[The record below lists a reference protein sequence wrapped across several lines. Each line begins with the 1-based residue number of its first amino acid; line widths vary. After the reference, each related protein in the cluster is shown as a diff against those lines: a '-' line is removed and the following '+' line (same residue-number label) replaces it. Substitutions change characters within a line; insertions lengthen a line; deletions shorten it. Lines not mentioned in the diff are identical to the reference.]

1 MTPDVNSLLRGL
13 QAYQLGQ
20 ATLAA
25 MERDQVWPT
34 PLNYEIWMHAVA
46 NPDGPLALEIQRLL
60 QDDKMISE
68 ETSDRLAVEYLPNKR
83 LHDEIREA
91 GDQLNKE
98 LDFVTSAIKKAQQSS
113 LDYNSTLD
121 LADQSLG
128 LDVESKTLRD
138 VIKNLSTATETVRTE
153 NRSLELMLERSTSE
167 VKRLQVHLEQV
178 RREASTDALT
188 ALANRKSF
196 DDAMVHHCEQADA
209 TGNPLSFAVIDIDFF
224 KKFNDTWGHQTGDQ
238 VIRFVASVI
247 GRVAEPPRF
256 AARYGGE
263 EFCIIF
269 PDESAAVVEEVAEA
283 IREEISTRMLK
294 RRSTNE
300 DLGMITVSIGLAQ
313 RSANEPIHSLI
324 ERADAALYGSKRNG
338 RNRVTNVGTTPL
350 DQ

>member
-1 MTPDVNSLLRGL
+1 MTPDVNSLLRGM

-20 ATLAA
+20 AALAA

-34 PLNYEIWMHAVA
+34 ALNYEIWMHAVA

-60 QDDKMISE
+60 QTDNMISE
-68 ETSDRLAVEYLPNKR
+68 ATSDRLAVEFLPNKR
-83 LHDEIREA
+83 LDHEIREA

-113 LDYNSTLD
+113 LDYNSSLD

-167 VKRLQVHLEQV
+167 VKRLQFHLEQV

-196 DDAMVHHCEQADA
+196 DDAIAQLCEQADA
-209 TGNPLSFAVIDIDFF
+209 TGRPLSFAVIDIDFF
-224 KKFNDTWGHQTGDQ
+224 KKFNDAWGHQTGDQ

-247 GRVAEPPRF
+247 GRTAETPRF

-269 PDESAAVVEEVAEA
+269 PDETAALVEQVVEG

-300 DLGMITVSIGLAQ
+300 DLGMITVSVGLAQ
-313 RSANEPIHSLI
+313 RTLNEPVHSI
-324 ERADAALYGSKRNG
+324 IDRADAALYASKRNG
-338 RNRVTNVGTTPL
+338 RNRVTNVGTAPL
-350 DQ
+350 TQ

>member
-1 MTPDVNSLLRGL
+1 
-13 QAYQLGQ
+13 
-20 ATLAA
+20 

>member
-60 QDDKMISE
+60 EVDKMISE
-68 ETSDRLAVEYLPNKR
+68 ATSDRLAVEFLPNKR

-113 LDYNSTLD
+113 LDYNSTLN
-121 LADQSLG
+121 LADQSLS

-167 VKRLQVHLEQV
+167 VQRLQFHLEQV

-196 DDAMVHHCEQADA
+196 DDAMVHLCEQADE
-209 TGNPLSFAVIDIDFF
+209 TGHPLSFAVIDIDFF

-247 GRVAEPPRF
+247 GRIAESPRF

-269 PDESAAVVEEVAEA
+269 PDESAAVVEQVVEA

-300 DLGMITVSIGLAQ
+300 DLGMITVSVGLAQ
-313 RSANEPIHSLI
+313 RTAKETIHSLI

-338 RNRVTNVGTTPL
+338 RNRVTNVGTAPL

>member
-1 MTPDVNSLLRGL
+1 MTTDVNSLLRGM

-34 PLNYEIWMHAVA
+34 PLNYEIWMHATA

-60 QDDKMISE
+60 QNDKMISE
-68 ETSDRLAVEYLPNKR
+68 ATSDRLAVEFLQNRR
-83 LHDEIREA
+83 LDDEIREA
-91 GDQLNKE
+91 GDQLNRE

-121 LADQSLG
+121 RADQSLS
-128 LDVESKTLRD
+128 LDLESKSLRD
-138 VIKNLSTATETVRTE
+138 VIKSLSTATEAVRTE
-153 NRSLELMLERSTSE
+153 NRSLEEMLERSTSE
-167 VKRLQVHLEQV
+167 VQRLQFHLEQV

-188 ALANRKSF
+188 TLNNRKSF
-196 DDAMVHHCEQADA
+196 DDAIVHLCEQADA
-209 TGNPLSFAVIDIDFF
+209 TGQPLSFAVIDIDFF

-247 GRVAEPPRF
+247 GRVAETPRF

-269 PDESAAVVEEVAEA
+269 PDESAAAAETIVEG
-283 IREEISTRMLK
+283 IRDEISTRMLK
-294 RRSTNE
+294 RRSTTE
-300 DLGMITVSIGLAQ
+300 DLGMITVSVGLAQ
-313 RSANEPIHSLI
+313 RTPKEPVHSI
-324 ERADAALYGSKRNG
+324 IDRADAALYASKRNG
-338 RNRVTNVGTTPL
+338 RNRVTNVGTAPL
-350 DQ
+350 AQ

>member
-1 MTPDVNSLLRGL
+1 
-13 QAYQLGQ
+13 
-20 ATLAA
+20 

-196 DDAMVHHCEQADA
+196 DDAMVHHCEQADV

>member
-1 MTPDVNSLLRGL
+1 MSSDVDSLLRGM

-46 NPDGPLALEIQRLL
+46 NPDGDLAIEIQRLL
-60 QDDKMISE
+60 KRDKMITE
-68 ETSDRLAVEYLPNKR
+68 ETSDRLAVEFLPNR
-83 LHDEIREA
+83 RFDDEVREA
-91 GDQLNKE
+91 GDQLNRE
-98 LDFVTSAIKKAQQSS
+98 LVSVTRAIKKAQQTNKKY
-113 LDYNSTLD
+113 DATLD
-121 LADQSLG
+121 IADRSLALVFEATTVRGVVKD
-128 LDVESKTLRD
+128 
-138 VIKNLSTATETVRTE
+138 LSTATEVVRSE
-153 NRSLELMLERSTSE
+153 NRSLEVMLERSTAE
-167 VKRLQVHLEQV
+167 VRRLQLHLEQV

-188 ALANRKSF
+188 TLANRKAF
-196 DDAMVHHCEQADA
+196 DEQIVQLCEKADA
-209 TGNPLSFAVIDIDFF
+209 SDRPLSFAVIDIDFF

-247 GRVAEPPRF
+247 GRVAEAPRF

-269 PDESAAVVEEVAEA
+269 PNESANLVEKVVDA

-300 DLGMITVSIGLAQ
+300 DLGMITVSVGLAQ
-313 RSANEPIHSLI
+313 RTPNEPVDTLI
-324 ERADAALYGSKRNG
+324 DRADAALYVSKRNG
-338 RNRVTNVGTTPL
+338 RNRVTNVGTSAL
-350 DQ
+350 AD

>member
-196 DDAMVHHCEQADA
+196 DDAMVHHCEQADV

>member
-1 MTPDVNSLLRGL
+1 MTADVNSLLRGM

-60 QDDKMISE
+60 KRDKMISE
-68 ETSDRLAVEYLPNKR
+68 ETSERLAVEFLPNKR
-83 LHDEIREA
+83 FDDEIREA

-98 LDFVTSAIKKAQQSS
+98 LVSVSSAIKKAQQTS

-121 LADQSLG
+121 LADQSLR
-128 LDVESKTLRD
+128 LDIESKTLRD

-167 VKRLQVHLEQV
+167 VKRLQFHLEQV

-196 DDAMVHHCEQADA
+196 DDAIIHLCEQADA
-209 TGNPLSFAVIDIDFF
+209 TGRPLSFAVIDIDFF

-247 GRVAEPPRF
+247 GRIAETPRF

-263 EFCIIF
+263 EFCMIF
-269 PDESAAVVEEVAEA
+269 PDESAAFIEGVVDN

-300 DLGMITVSIGLAQ
+300 DLGMITVSVGLAQ
-313 RSANEPIHSLI
+313 RTPKEPVHSLI
-324 ERADAALYGSKRNG
+324 ERADAALYASKRTG

-350 DQ
+350 AQ